1 MLYLISELLLRLLI
15 NNSYNI
21 PSFFSSAFE
30 TKQNIAAANTNKYF
44 FMIDFV

>member
-1 MLYLISELLLRLLI
+1 MLYLISELLLWIII

-30 TKQNIAAANTNKYF
+30 TKQNIAANTNKYF
-44 FMIDFV
+44 FMINFV

>member
-30 TKQNIAAANTNKYF
+30 TKQNIAANKYF

>member
-1 MLYLISELLLRLLI
+1 MLYLISEFLLWIII
-15 NNSYNI
+15 NHPYNI

-30 TKQNIAAANTNKYF
+30 TKQNIAANKYF